1 MSDFTEQC
9 KECAWRFIHDSGHC
23 YMFKDDPKE
32 VCMKRKPHLGRPVEV
47 MTANDAKEAKT

>member
-23 YMFKDDPKE
+23 YMFKDAPKE
-32 VCMKRKPHLGRPVEV
+32 VCMKRKPHLGRPVEI
-47 MTANDAKEAKT
+47 MTTGDARR